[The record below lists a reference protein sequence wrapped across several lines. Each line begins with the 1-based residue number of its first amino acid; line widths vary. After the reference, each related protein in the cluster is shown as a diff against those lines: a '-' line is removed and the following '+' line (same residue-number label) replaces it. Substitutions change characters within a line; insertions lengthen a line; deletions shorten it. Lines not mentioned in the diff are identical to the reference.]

1 MIDEIHTPDS
11 SRYFYA
17 EGYVARQEKGAA
29 QKQLSKEFVRQWLIE
44 NGFQGQDGQQIPTMS
59 DEKVIEIS
67 NRYIELYEQ
76 ITGEAFV
83 KASTE
88 NVLARIAKNVNAFL
102 ANN

>member
-1 MIDEIHTPDS
+1 LIDEIHTPDS

-17 EGYVARQEKGAA
+17 DGYQERQNKGEN

-44 NGFQGQDGQQIPTMS
+44 NGFQGKHGQQIPEMS
-59 DEKVIEIS
+59 DEKIIEIS

-76 ITGEAFV
+76 ITGENFI

-88 NVLARIAKNVNAFL
+88 NVLNRIEENVNSFL
-102 ANN
+102 AN

>member
-1 MIDEIHTPDS
+1 
-11 SRYFYA
+11 
-17 EGYVARQEKGAA
+17 
-29 QKQLSKEFVRQWLIE
+29 
-44 NGFQGQDGQQIPTMS
+44 MS

-88 NVLARIAKNVNAFL
+88 NVLARIANNVTAFL
-102 ANN
+102 AKN